1 MRLANLYTPTRNQ
14 YSISYHF
21 KGQIDGNRF
30 TATEDGQAIYP
41 FMNIPETGIGDV
53 YVMLASDISGKIS
66 TDPQDRS
73 STWQNGLFIT
83 RIRSWSIGLLMSKGA
98 CMTFVMRGSY
108 SETDWR
114 IMQSLHVDC
123 FDSATAP
130 Y

>member
-1 MRLANLYTPTRNQ
+1 MRLQNLYTPTRDQ
-14 YSISYHF
+14 YSISDSF

-30 TATEDGQAIYP
+30 TATEDGQQIYP

-53 YVMLASDISGKIS
+53 YVMLASDISGTIKAA
-66 TDPQDRS
+66 TDNNT
-73 STWQNGLFIT
+73 TWQNGLCIT
-83 RIRSWSIGLLMSKGA
+83 RIRSWGIKLLMSKGA

>member
-1 MRLANLYTPTRNQ
+1 MRLANLYTPTRDQ
-14 YSISYHF
+14 YSISDYF

-30 TATEDGQAIYP
+30 TATEDGQLIYP
-41 FMNIPETGIGDV
+41 FVNIPATGIGDV
-53 YVMLASDISGKIS
+53 YVMLASDISGTINYPAGS
-66 TDPQDRS
+66 G
-73 STWQNGLFIT
+73 TWQNGVLT
-83 RIRSWSIGLLMSKGA
+83 TKIRSWGINLSMSKGA

-108 SETDWR
+108 SEADWR